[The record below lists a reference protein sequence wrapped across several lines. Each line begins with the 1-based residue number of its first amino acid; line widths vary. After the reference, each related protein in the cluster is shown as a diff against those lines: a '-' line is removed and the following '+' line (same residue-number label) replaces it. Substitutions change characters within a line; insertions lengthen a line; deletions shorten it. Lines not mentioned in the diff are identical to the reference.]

1 MTLTA
6 TANPGYKAQASE
18 LYESA
23 FPSDERRPTKEW
35 LDLMDHE
42 ETFHVLYI
50 TNDSDEFLGFIAY
63 WDFET
68 FAYIEHFAVK
78 PSSRGHGYGGTALDR
93 FLSMN
98 QDRCIILEVEPPTNT
113 IAEKRIAFYR
123 RHGLQ
128 LLPVSYIQPPYSQG
142 KQAMPLKLMAKG
154 TTPTHEE
161 TLRMISIIKTSVYR
175 VEATK

>member
-6 TANPGYKAQASE
+6 TANPGYKDQAAE

-42 ETFHVLYI
+42 GAFHVLYI
-50 TNDSDEFLGFIAY
+50 TNDRDEFLGFIAY
-63 WDFET
+63 WNFET

-93 FLSMN
+93 FLSTN
-98 QDRCIILEVEPPTNT
+98 QARSIILEVEPPTNA
-113 IAEKRIAFYR
+113 IAEKRISFYQ

-128 LLPVSYIQPPYSQG
+128 LLPVSYIQPPYSPG

-175 VEATK
+175 VEAPK